1 MRLKPGSFLWLL
13 RHELRLSWRRRA
25 SSVADQS
32 IVKVLAITAL
42 GVAFMHGLTGPTAT
56 LFVRLEPSGQA
67 SALATATLFI
77 FSWQL
82 SQAITHFT
90 RLLYARS
97 DLDLLLASPISP
109 RAVVAA
115 QAVVAALEIIIVVGV
130 FLFPMADMIAY
141 RMGAHWL
148 SIYPASVA
156 SALLASACGLAI
168 TVGLFRLLGPRHT
181 RKAAQFTATFI
192 ASAMIIGGQLAYLAT
207 APTRATRALFQKLPA
222 APAFTD
228 WLIMAPVRGV
238 GGDIVSLSIWLS
250 LGAVAFALAVLRLG
264 PRFLESAIR
273 VKGAG
278 DRQLVTREKQERPF
292 RPGAGAALRR
302 KELKLLARD
311 PWLFSRALLQ
321 LLYLAPIIIV
331 IWMSQDDPSLSL
343 LVAPV
348 LIMVL
353 SHLAGILAWLTI
365 LSEDAADFM
374 ATTPVTAGEIFRSKL
389 QAIAIPLGL
398 ILLAPALGL
407 AWTEPRDAM
416 LLVVFSIAACV
427 STGLI
432 NIWHPAP
439 PKRESA
445 TTRHNPPK
453 IVALK
458 ENMLAACWAVACA
471 GAIAHESYWYFATL
485 AGLVFVWIN
494 RPRRKVRA

>member
-32 IVKVLAITAL
+32 IVKVLAIAAL

-141 RMGAHWL
+141 RIGAHWL

-168 TVGLFRLLGPRHT
+168 TVGLFHLLGPRHT

-278 DRQLVTREKQERPF
+278 DR
-292 RPGAGAALRR
+292 
-302 KELKLLARD
+302 
-311 PWLFSRALLQ
+311 
-321 LLYLAPIIIV
+321 
-331 IWMSQDDPSLSL
+331 
-343 LVAPV
+343 
-348 LIMVL
+348 
-353 SHLAGILAWLTI
+353 
-365 LSEDAADFM
+365 
-374 ATTPVTAGEIFRSKL
+374 
-389 QAIAIPLGL
+389 
-398 ILLAPALGL
+398 
-407 AWTEPRDAM
+407 
-416 LLVVFSIAACV
+416 
-427 STGLI
+427 
-432 NIWHPAP
+432 
-439 PKRESA
+439 
-445 TTRHNPPK
+445 
-453 IVALK
+453 
-458 ENMLAACWAVACA
+458 
-471 GAIAHESYWYFATL
+471 
-485 AGLVFVWIN
+485 
-494 RPRRKVRA
+494 